1 VTAHPEAEGTGELF
15 TSVVGQDRALGQLR
29 AALVRPVHAYL
40 FLGPPGSSTESAA
53 LGFAAGLVCPLGG
66 CGTCDSCARALRG
79 VHPDVT
85 WFRRTGAALSVEE
98 IRDVTTRAL
107 RRPVEGVRQVLVVDD
122 VHLAVRSAPALLKT
136 LEEPPATTV
145 FVLLAE
151 DLPPGLATVA
161 SRCAV
166 VSFAS
171 LGEAD
176 VADWLIRRG
185 VEPLRAR
192 LVAAG
197 AAGDLERAALLAD
210 DEDYQARLA
219 RWREVPLQLDGSG
232 ASAAATADELLA
244 TLDTALEPLRRHHER
259 EVTELEEE
267 ARQRGER
274 GLPGRR
280 ELQERQQRAE
290 RRWRTDELR
299 SGLAVLQRAYRDRLR
314 AVLEQLEDEP
324 TSPRLLDEAARDAAA
339 VERITKASA
348 ALTRNVQPPL
358 LVAALLAELAST

>member
-1 VTAHPEAEGTGELF
+1 VLF
-15 TSVVGQDRALGQLR
+15 DGVVGQDRAV
-29 AALVRPVHAYL
+29 AALAAALDRPVHAYL
-40 FLGPPGSSTESAA
+40 LVGPPGSSKEDAA
-53 LGFAAGLVCPLGG
+53 RGFAAGLVCPNGG
-66 CGTCDSCARALRG
+66 CGTCESCLRALRG
-79 VHPDVT
+79 VHPDVSVV
-85 WFRRTGAALSVEE
+85 RRTGAALSVEE

-151 DLPPGLATVA
+151 DVPPALATVA

-166 VSFAS
+166 ITFAALS
-171 LGEAD
+171 EAE
-176 VADWLIRRG
+176 VADWLQRRG

-219 RWREVPLQLDGSG
+219 RWREVPAQLDGAG
-232 ASAAATADELLA
+232 ATAAATADELLA
-244 TLDTALEPLRRHHER
+244 SLDAALEPLRRHHEQ
-259 EVTELEEE
+259 VIAALEEE
-267 ARQRGER
+267 AKQRGER

-280 ELQERQQRAE
+280 ELQERHQRAE

-299 SGLAVLQRAYRDRLR
+299 TGLAVLQRAYRDRLR

-324 TSPRLLDEAARDAAA
+324 ASARLLDEAARDAAA
-339 VERITKASA
+339 VDRITLASA
-348 ALTRNVQPPL
+348 ALIRNVQPSL
-358 LVAALLAELAST
+358 MVAALLAELGAPT